1 LQLIRHAILKKDGSQ
16 EHGRRHL
23 RAGGVLKRAHGLP
36 TGATVG
42 APVDA
47 GQPVLEMIA
56 QAAAL
61 TSAGLRLAAL
71 TDLPQAGKA

>member
-1 LQLIRHAILKKDGSQ
+1 L
-16 EHGRRHL
+16 
-23 RAGGVLKRAHGLP
+23 VP
-36 TGATVG
+36 
-42 APVDA
+42 PVDA

-71 TDLPQAGKA
+71 TDLPQAGKAQALTTLGVHRPVQIADVSANGDVRK